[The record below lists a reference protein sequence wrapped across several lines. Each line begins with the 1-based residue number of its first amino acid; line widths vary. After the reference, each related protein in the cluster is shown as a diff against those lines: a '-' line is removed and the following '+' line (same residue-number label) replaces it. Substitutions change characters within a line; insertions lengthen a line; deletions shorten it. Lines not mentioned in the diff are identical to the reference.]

1 MYLLFHDNIKI
12 FIIKTKV
19 CRLDACRRDSAIETP
34 KLKTWDEYRKLVQLA
49 RSCPRTIT
57 DRTPELTHITSLQKI
72 RIDRGG
78 YRSKPRLSAQAKRSI
93 IKVDVQKTILIADSN
108 CVQFRNFKLNK
119 LYKKTVTLQNITTS
133 PARFQMEARPYR
145 SKFQVL
151 IKPVKENRNIVP
163 PGMQLQLIVLFR
175 CDVIDEPEEMLIL
188 NVQHGKSLI
197 IRLHGYK
204 DPPILLGIR
213 IRTIMLV
220 ALYLVVMIYKIY
232 PNDGIYELIKKC
244 NLMFT
249 RLNWL
254 IYLTGIDDVQEA
266 YQSSSK
272 DAKKSLSYASRPE
285 SLLLA
290 SHDTTN
296 NTTES
301 ISEDDDDWDDS
312 SRTIFRNMILDCKK
326 AFVGEETHV
335 AMKFKNV
342 GGEGRFFIMSEVDWA
357 SMHIDDITDKNM
369 LTLPT
374 FALWPAY
381 FRMKSQEVI
390 TFHVYFLPRCY
401 GIHVNETVFHTSR
414 TRRLR
419 LLLLSYLFL
428 SG

>member
-1 MYLLFHDNIKI
+1 MYLLFHDNIKT

-19 CRLDACRRDSAIETP
+19 YRLDACRRDSAIETP

-93 IKVDVQKTILIADSN
+93 IKVEVQKTILIADSN

-175 CDVIDEPEEMLIL
+175 CDVIDEPEEMLVL

-204 DPPILLGIR
+204 DPPILLGI
-213 IRTIMLV
+213 
-220 ALYLVVMIYKIY
+220 
-232 PNDGIYELIKKC
+232 
-244 NLMFT
+244 
-249 RLNWL
+249 
-254 IYLTGIDDVQEA
+254 DDVQEA
-266 YQSSSK
+266 YQSSSE
-272 DAKKSLSYASRPE
+272 DVKKSLSYVSRPE

-335 AMKFKNV
+335 PMKFKNV

-357 SMHIDDITDKNM
+357 SMHID
-369 LTLPT
+369 
-374 FALWPAY
+374 
-381 FRMKSQEVI
+381 R
-390 TFHVYFLPRCY
+390 
-401 GIHVNETVFHTSR
+401 VNC
-414 TRRLR
+414 
-419 LLLLSYLFL
+419 LLSGYHR
-428 SG
+428 